1 MPGEP
6 KSCYED
12 VTLAR
17 SASPYLFPCTIIYS
31 IIAAGIIYRLYQ
43 YIGVKVKQRWPSHTS
58 LTSSVPQGT
67 LLWTFLGLIKSK
79 WRTFLTKN
87 CYFHAHLLNFLLTQ
101 TIKGRRKNKQKN
113 HKKIFCLNNST
124 IPGNL
129 KNTVLNSSHTRKVS
143 AQYFEESLT
152 NHAIIYNYP
161 VSFNIGATGIDCDKA
176 NKGLFFGLL
185 VAVLTLIAIATFFV
199 FETRINDSLT
209 AIQVFYVTEIALM
222 AITAVGIILGFMRLC
237 HLKFLPSYFL
247 SVDSVLLIVALAGS
261 YIYLCFLLISAV
273 TRSDFSDAI
282 GILLIVTIVLA
293 ILQITLQ
300 IVFILDGLC
309 RCAENDIQMSEKPG
323 RSIVTFLLV
332 CNLAMWAVSMFEVVT
347 TRVVPLHESFY
358 GVLAWNIITHLCV
371 PLLIFFRFHS
381 AICLSKIWYNAY
393 QKERPS

>member
-1 MPGEP
+1 MFGG
-6 KSCYED
+6 SW
-12 VTLAR
+12 TH
-17 SASPYLFPCTIIYS
+17 SADIYCH
-31 IIAAGIIYRLYQ
+31 
-43 YIGVKVKQRWPSHTS
+43 V
-58 LTSSVPQGT
+58 
-67 LLWTFLGLIKSK
+67 LIFS
-79 WRTFLTKN
+79 
-87 CYFHAHLLNFLLTQ
+87 
-101 TIKGRRKNKQKN
+101 
-113 HKKIFCLNNST
+113 
-124 IPGNL
+124 
-129 KNTVLNSSHTRKVS
+129 
-143 AQYFEESLT
+143 
-152 NHAIIYNYP
+152 
-161 VSFNIGATGIDCDKA
+161 IGATGIDCDKA

-199 FETRINDSLT
+199 FETRIKDALT

-222 AITAVGIILGFMRLC
+222 SVTAVGIVLGFMRLC
-237 HLKFLPSYFL
+237 HLKFLPAYFL

-273 TRSDFSDAI
+273 SRSDFSDAI

-332 CNLAMWAVSMFEVVT
+332 CNLAMWAVSMFEVVK

-358 GVLAWNIITHLCV
+358 GVLSWNMITHLCV